1 MVDLEKMQQD
11 VAEAKQTLNELK
23 GMFIDKN
30 RVYKEQSETPI
41 RIGAVETLTGYKKQ
55 TIYEYCRLN
64 KIPHHKKNNR
74 LFFFKSEIT
83 DWIKQ
88 GKQNTI
94 AEIEA
99 NTDTFLSNK
108 SKTKSNGR
116 L

>member
-11 VAEAKQTLNELK
+11 VAETKQTLYELK

-30 RVYKEQSETPI
+30 RVYKEQPETPV
-41 RIGAVETLTGYKKQ
+41 RIGAVESLTGYKKQ

-64 KIPHHKKNNR
+64 KIPYHKKNNR

-88 GKQNTI
+88 GKQKTI

-99 NTDTFLSNK
+99 DTDTFLSNK
-108 SKTKSNGR
+108 IKTKK
-116 L
+116 